1 MTVVR
6 STRRWRGVVAVPL
19 LAGAAGALFANRAL
33 LLASVVG
40 VVYAAYPR
48 LTGLSEPDV
57 EVDRSLDADGDG
69 VVEVT
74 VTARNAGDR
83 PLPELRLAD
92 GVPPSASVIDGSP
105 RHATALRPGGTTSFS
120 YTVQTRAPERLNA
133 PQFGPTTVVARDSSG
148 ATEAEMT
155 VEHEADG
162 DRSVAA
168 SIPLRRRTRAE
179 TGRLASGEGGSG
191 LEFHHVRRYR
201 RGDPQS
207 RIDWR
212 RFARTGELSTV
223 AFRRERAPSVAFCLD
238 ARPAAYRSND
248 DGPHAVA
255 AGVEAIR
262 RLYAGLRKTNARAG
276 LLVLGRDERLS
287 PGTGAE
293 HDVRFRE
300 ALSAVPDRSPAA
312 DGGVGDG
319 SPAELRRIGD
329 RLAAETQVVF
339 VTPTTDE
346 FALEAALTFEAADH
360 PVTVLSPDVTATGT
374 LGERLATVERD
385 RRLRS
390 LRRSGVR
397 VVDWDREESL
407 ERAVARARNGW
418 SA

>member
-1 MTVVR
+1 M
-6 STRRWRGVVAVPL
+6 
-19 LAGAAGALFANRAL
+19 
-33 LLASVVG
+33 
-40 VVYAAYPR
+40 
-48 LTGLSEPDV
+48 
-57 EVDRSLDADGDG
+57 
-69 VVEVT
+69 T

-92 GVPPSASVIDGSP
+92 GVPPSASVIGGSP

-120 YTVQTRAPERLNA
+120 YTVQTRAPERPNA
-133 PQFGPTTVVARDSSG
+133 RRFGPTTVLARDSSG

-155 VEHEADG
+155 VEHETDG

-179 TGRLASGEGGSG
+179 TGRLASGAGGSG

-212 RFARTGELSTV
+212 RFAQTGELSTV

-255 AGVEAIR
+255 AGAEAIR
-262 RLYAGLRKTNARAG
+262 RLYAGLRETNARAG
-276 LLVLGRDERLS
+276 LIALGRDERLS

-300 ALSAVPDRSPAA
+300 ALAAVPDRSPAA

-319 SPAELRRIGD
+319 SSAELRRLDD

-346 FALEAALTFEAADH
+346 FALEAALTLEAADH
-360 PVTVLSPDVTATGT
+360 PVTVLSPDVTATET

-385 RRLRS
+385 RRLWS
-390 LRRSGVR
+390 LRRSDVR
-397 VVDWDREESL
+397 VVDWNREESL